1 MSESVHQRLAAIDR
15 EIAALR
21 ARRQAL
27 LQVAAAPWP
36 KRLPLYAHITDAQ
49 TWDIGEQIQL
59 DGDALRRFVHFEEVR
74 LDVEVAEDG
83 EVTVLACDGSKV
95 TPWKPDQ
102 LLQLAQEALAETHG
116 EAAGD
121 ARLFIRQALVVLESD
136 ETHTS

>member
-36 KRLPLYAHITDAQ
+36 KRLPLYAHINDAQ

-59 DGDALRRFVHFEEVR
+59 DGDALRRFVHFDEVR

-83 EVTVLACDGSKV
+83 TVTILVCEGRAV

-102 LLQLAQEALAETHG
+102 LLRLAQEALAETRS
-116 EAAGD
+116 EAADD
-121 ARLFIRQALVVLESD
+121 AQPLIRQALVVLERE